1 VALSEE
7 QKQKAREEAR
17 QYLEYSIYVL
27 ALSLG
32 INPEE
37 LDENFENPE
46 TPESDMA
53 RYKSFNNLIRQI
65 ESLSRLSE

>member
-1 VALSEE
+1 MALSEE

-17 QYLEYSIYVL
+17 QYLEYSIYIL

-32 INPEE
+32 VNPEE

-65 ESLSRLSE
+65 DSLSRLSE

>member
-1 VALSEE
+1 MALSDE
-7 QKQKAREEAR
+7 QKQQARQEAK

-32 INPEE
+32 VNPET

-46 TPESDMA
+46 TPESDA
-53 RYKSFNNLIRQI
+53 TRYKSFNNLIRQI
-65 ESLSRLSE
+65 ESLQRLS

>member
-1 VALSEE
+1 MALSEE

>member
-17 QYLEYSIYVL
+17 QYLEYSIYIL

-32 INPEE
+32 VNPEE

-65 ESLSRLSE
+65 DSLSRLSE